1 MFYGLSL
8 LFTIACTTL
17 GVNSFWMTLARSQNP
32 NCVHVTTMPNEGN
45 CRAKKEYTFSFE
57 WPPTH
62 FLSVFCCCKSRNCF
76 IFQSLRFCRGFSVDT
91 NLLVLFFI
99 AFENMASIEDKHDD
113 SHKYRAKMPFFLHSA
128 QLLPCPFIILTHNS
142 FIQSTFLW
150 WTRCGEK
157 YCDPNHGT
165 ETTIFHRIMA
175 WFGWKMAKKLFN

>member
-1 MFYGLSL
+1 
-8 LFTIACTTL
+8 
-17 GVNSFWMTLARSQNP
+17 
-32 NCVHVTTMPNEGN
+32 
-45 CRAKKEYTFSFE
+45 
-57 WPPTH
+57 
-62 FLSVFCCCKSRNCF
+62 
-76 IFQSLRFCRGFSVDT
+76 
-91 NLLVLFFI
+91 
-99 AFENMASIEDKHDD
+99 MASIEDKHDD

-175 WFGWKMAKKLFN
+175 WFGWKMAKKCLISRIELKTLMAVQYPVLAATKLDSESNVNRFSAMGKKIGAVFDSMEFCLFYSQLFGIDSTDLAPKMLSNFHCDAMPEALNGLWWFIYSIQN

>member
-1 MFYGLSL
+1 MFYGRSL

-91 NLLVLFFI
+91 NLLVLFL
-99 AFENMASIEDKHDD
+99 
-113 SHKYRAKMPFFLHSA
+113 SHLKIWLPLKINTMIPINIGPKCRSFYTA